1 MENSLNHLTKCVL
14 WGLLLSSVTFKDGK
28 AIQAPAYTSALQGS
42 QGGYSTCLEPLTGLG
57 GQGRHVTYSRMEVF
71 YLTTK
76 DLQNRSGCLVSQTV
90 SSCCNEEETDIL
102 LAVLENC
109 LSKQVKKTWRYN
121 LQKRLILPPHPSLP
135 LNIMTGGSIFRMPK
149 LTIMYPVRKKKTTA
163 ISPSTQDTH
172 RIHLYSAIYCE
183 LVCAVYATIYSTG
196 IMSHSSKN

>member
-57 GQGRHVTYSRMEVF
+57 GWGRHVTYSRMEVF

-109 LSKQVKKTWRYN
+109 LSK
-121 LQKRLILPPHPSLP
+121 
-135 LNIMTGGSIFRMPK
+135 
-149 LTIMYPVRKKKTTA
+149 
-163 ISPSTQDTH
+163 
-172 RIHLYSAIYCE
+172 
-183 LVCAVYATIYSTG
+183 
-196 IMSHSSKN
+196 